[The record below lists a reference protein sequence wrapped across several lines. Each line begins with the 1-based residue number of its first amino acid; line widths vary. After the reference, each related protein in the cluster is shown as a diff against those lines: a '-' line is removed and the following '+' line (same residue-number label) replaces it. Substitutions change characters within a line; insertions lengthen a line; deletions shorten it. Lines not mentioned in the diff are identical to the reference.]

1 MRRLVAVS
9 RLATH
14 TVAPNAN
21 ATAAPASLT
30 PSSLMLDNRA
40 GCVVEAND
48 AEVIVI
54 KLAFVRGADFPL
66 TLTAAGE

>member
-1 MRRLVAVS
+1 
-9 RLATH
+9 
-14 TVAPNAN
+14 
-21 ATAAPASLT
+21 
-30 PSSLMLDNRA
+30 MLDNRA

-66 TLTAAGE
+66 NLTAAGE